1 VEKRFWLILAAV
13 VVVLIGV
20 FMLTGGKANDGSSD
34 FAGDATEVQ
43 DDDHIVNPE
52 ASRDVVLI
60 EYGDFECPGC
70 AALYPVLKQ
79 VETEFSD
86 TVTFIFRHFPLTS
99 IHQNAFAAHRAADA
113 AGRQGQ
119 FFGMHDLLY
128 ENIETWNGP
137 SSVDPTG
144 ATIDQAAA
152 IFEQFA
158 AQLSLDVEQFKA
170 DYASED
176 VARFINTQAGS
187 GRQLNL
193 SSTPS
198 LLLNGEQIAT
208 PGSLEEL
215 RATLQAAVDQ
225 AANSE
230 ATDQ

>member
-1 VEKRFWLILAAV
+1 
-13 VVVLIGV
+13 
-20 FMLTGGKANDGSSD
+20 
-34 FAGDATEVQ
+34 
-43 DDDHIVNPE
+43 
-52 ASRDVVLI
+52 
-60 EYGDFECPGC
+60 
-70 AALYPVLKQ
+70 
-79 VETEFSD
+79 
-86 TVTFIFRHFPLTS
+86 
-99 IHQNAFAAHRAADA
+99 
-113 AGRQGQ
+113 
-119 FFGMHDLLY
+119 MHDLLY

-137 SSVDPTG
+137 SSVDPNG

-230 ATDQ
+230 ATNQ